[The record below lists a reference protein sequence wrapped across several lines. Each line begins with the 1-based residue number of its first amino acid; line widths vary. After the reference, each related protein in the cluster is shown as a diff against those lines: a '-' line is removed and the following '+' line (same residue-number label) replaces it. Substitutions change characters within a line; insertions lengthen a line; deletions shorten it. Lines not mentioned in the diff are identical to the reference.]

1 MPNKIRLPDIHF
13 NDANHN
19 KYYRRQYITI
29 FNLKS
34 DTLYSMINITNSVT
48 IEDKEIEWQFV
59 RSSGAGGQH
68 INKVSTAAQLIFDIN
83 ESSLPDFYKQKL
95 LTKADHRITQS
106 GKIII
111 KCQQS
116 RSQDFNRQQAL
127 EQFILLVKNAAIVA
141 KKRIATKATK
151 GSQKR
156 RIETKKQRGATKAL
170 RQGKPRF
177 D

>member
-1 MPNKIRLPDIHF
+1 
-13 NDANHN
+13 
-19 KYYRRQYITI
+19 
-29 FNLKS
+29 
-34 DTLYSMINITNSVT
+34 MINISNSVT
-48 IEDKEIEWQFV
+48 IEDKELEWQFV

-83 ESSLPDFYKQKL
+83 FLTISDFYKQKL
-95 LTKADHRITQS
+95 LAKADHRITQS

-116 RSQDFNRQQAL
+116 RSQDFNRQLAL
-127 EQFILLVKNAAIVA
+127 EQFIALIKSATIVA

-170 RQGKPRF
+170 RQSKPKF